1 MKRFLVGFDKDGFAL
16 QCIEGVLECC
26 VFYFHIH
33 AEHSSKSW
41 HRRRIVRHE
50 DNLHVVLC
58 QLQQLFYGFKR
69 HELNVWDDDGRVVT
83 CILHFQTIARW
94 FRIEEIAVGNVV
106 HVVAML
112 DDALD
117 GFNKLRSTF
126 IHGMNVEQSDAIWL
140 FIYHVIEW
148 QINEKVVVGLSPL
161 QERLAA
167 LDVLAE
173 CR

>member
-1 MKRFLVGFDKDGFAL
+1 MGRFRSEK
-16 QCIEGVLECC
+16 
-26 VFYFHIH
+26 
-33 AEHSSKSW
+33 
-41 HRRRIVRHE
+41 
-50 DNLHVVLC
+50 
-58 QLQQLFYGFKR
+58 
-69 HELNVWDDDGRVVT
+69 
-83 CILHFQTIARW
+83 
-94 FRIEEIAVGNVV
+94 IAVGNVV

-117 GFNKLRSTF
+117 SFNKLRSTF
-126 IHGMNVEQSDAIWL
+126 IHGMNVEEGDAIWL
-140 FIYHVIEW
+140 FVNHVVEW